1 MNWLQTQNGIIR
13 SAPVTTARPRHYT
26 CRQPGPPAHA
36 MPASTARNSL
46 LRLLIV
52 AVLGAAAT
60 LPAAAQ
66 WKWKDKAGQTQYSD
80 IPPPPGTPD
89 ADILQ
94 RPTASAAPRPAAPAA
109 SAAAAAPGL
118 APKGVDPELEA
129 KRKKAEADAAA
140 KKRAEDEKTAMA
152 KLDNC
157 SRARANLGAID
168 SGQRISRI
176 NAQGER
182 EYLDDQARAA
192 EAQRMRAIIASD
204 CK

>member
-1 MNWLQTQNGIIR
+1 
-13 SAPVTTARPRHYT
+13 
-26 CRQPGPPAHA
+26 
-36 MPASTARNSL
+36 MPALKSRTAL
-46 LRLLIV
+46 LRLLLV
-52 AVLGAAAT
+52 AVLGATAA

-80 IPPPPGTPD
+80 IPPPAGTPD

-94 RPTASAAPRPAAPAA
+94 RPTQAAAPRPAAPPA
-109 SAAAAAPGL
+109 SGAAAPAL
-118 APKGVDPELEA
+118 APPKGVDPELEA

-140 KKRAEDEKTAMA
+140 KKRVEDEKTAMA

-157 SRARANLGAID
+157 SRARANLNVID
-168 SGQRISRI
+168 SGQRISRV

-192 EAQRMRAIIASD
+192 EAQRMRTIIASD